1 MERNSKERLGLGAG
15 LRVLVQDSQSP
26 GVLPHPE
33 PGVEEAN
40 EEKKIGK
47 GKMKKKQKQNLVP
60 SCYLIQTN
68 LSKQIIS
75 RIIFLEGASL
85 S

>member
-47 GKMKKKQKQNLVP
+47 GKMKKKPKTKP
-60 SCYLIQTN
+60 HTYM
-68 LSKQIIS
+68 LSDLDQFI
-75 RIIFLEGASL
+75 
-85 S
+85 